1 MDNFTVVV
9 VIGASTL
16 LLGLVVGLIIGRSG
30 SDRQQCE
37 SLKSELDSTTSEL
50 EEYKRNVSEHFTRTA
65 DLVNNLTESY
75 QQVHHHLAQSANQ
88 LCEGELLTHRLQSPL
103 MEKALAEQTD
113 ELKTDSAKD
122 SKAASKDTTRKV
134 SADGDQSVEPP
145 KDYAPKTDPE
155 AEGTLSESFGL
166 KPGEEE
172 ALEHD
177 PSKTAD
183 HAKS

>member
-1 MDNFTVVV
+1 MDHFTVVV

-16 LLGLVVGLIIGRSG
+16 LLGLVIGLIIGRSG

-37 SLKSELDSTTSEL
+37 SLKSQLDSTSSEL
-50 EEYKRNVSEHFTRTA
+50 AEYKRNVSEHFTRTA
-65 DLVNNLTESY
+65 DLVNTLTESY

-88 LCEGELLTHRLQSPL
+88 LCDEELLTHRLQSPL
-103 MEKALAEQTD
+103 AEQALPEQAD
-113 ELKTDSAKD
+113 ELEPPPKSAG
-122 SKAASKDTTRKV
+122 KDTPQKAST
-134 SADGDQSVEPP
+134 DGAQAVEPP
-145 KDYAPKTDPE
+145 KDYAPKTDPD

>member
-1 MDNFTVVV
+1 MDHFTVVV
-9 VIGASTL
+9 IIGASTL
-16 LLGLVVGLIIGRSG
+16 LFGLVVGLLIGRSG

-37 SLKSELDSTTSEL
+37 SLKSQLSSATCEL
-50 EEYKRNVSEHFTRTA
+50 EEYKRNVSEHFSHTA

-75 QQVHHHLAQSANQ
+75 QAVHQHLAQSADQ
-88 LCEGELLTHRLQSPL
+88 FCEGNLITQRLQSPL
-103 MEKALAEQTD
+103 TETALPEQTD
-113 ELKTDSAKD
+113 ELETKPDTIHN
-122 SKAASKDTTRKV
+122 KDTDQKV
-134 SADGDQSVEPP
+134 QTGGGPAVEPP

-166 KPGEEE
+166 KPGEDP
-172 ALEHD
+172 LDHD